1 MNYSKMNVLND
12 NNITKESIIN
22 KNQSATLQKKKSS
35 YNIVLLFINE
45 FNINLRF
52 KVVDV
57 STLKG
62 KNAIIF
68 QKYWTLSFS
77 CIVWIS

>member
-22 KNQSATLQKKKSS
+22 KNQSATLLKIISS

-52 KVVDV
+52 KVVDI

-62 KNAIIF
+62 KNAVIF
-68 QKYWTLSFS
+68 SEILN
-77 CIVWIS
+77 IVI